1 SVKALYGE
9 TIDIPCPVKPA
20 GGLIFNKWKYE
31 TTSSEIVYLVTRN
44 IQKNEI
50 SYEDVPD
57 YKDRLSLTA
66 DHALHIK
73 EARVDD
79 EKEFTCMLSTFEDIY
94 EAPSLIHV
102 FSRPTKPN
110 ITNLATNLDTR
121 KLIQVG
127 YCISEGGYPKGIL
140 TWFKNGHSLE
150 ANEKILAEITFKTE
164 EDQASKLYTISS
176 TLKVQATK
184 EDIGASYTCQVT
196 FSLPTGEET
205 DMSDPVTIDVH
216 YPTEKVKIEVISPTG
231 NIKEGDTVILK
242 CSEDGNPPI
251 QDFNLYINGEENGKI
266 STLNLTDIQR
276 FASGEYKC
284 SLPGSPEPIESSVDI
299 DVHYLDIT
307 LNSSSS
313 TALVGDS
320 VDVLCTALSNK
331 GPIHTSWV
339 KDEKPISPP
348 DFTNLQFK
356 DNGNYV
362 CKANVKEVKGLKK
375 NISFNLLVEGKPS
388 VKLSKQV
395 NKDGKSKTITCTV
408 NGFPKPEVMW
418 NAMGVNI
425 IYTCI
430 NQLANETEEQAKLHS
445 NLLILCRVSIVLG
458 CNKYSQ
464 FHCIW
469 SRFSVEK
476 LLCPY
481 CQNACVVSDKSDGE
495 EKVNDQAKVIV
506 GVVVGL
512 LLAAVIAGLI
522 YWLYT
527 KKSK

>member
-1 SVKALYGE
+1 MNLSSFSVHGSTTSVSSVKALYGE

-20 GGLIFNKWKYE
+20 GGLIFNKWKY

-150 ANEKILAEITFKTE
+150 ANEKTEITFKTE

-425 IYTCI
+425 SNI
-430 NQLANETEEQAKLHS
+430 NKRLTGF
-445 NLLILCRVSIVLG
+445 V
-458 CNKYSQ
+458 
-464 FHCIW
+464 
-469 SRFSVEK
+469 
-476 LLCPY
+476 
-481 CQNACVVSDKSDGE
+481 SDGE

-527 KKSK
+527 KKSKKSPKAADTEHAIPEETKRLGLESNHKAAEA